1 MHLGLLF
8 AKAVI
13 AHIRFLFFSLFVGVV
28 VFDVVVVIVTDVVVG
43 AQCAGTLQNRKW
55 AKIYEKVSFFSLFF
69 YRSSLFLKKNRS
81 PKFHQNRV
89 SGTPRNPETPYFE
102 EEGEEEQKSDHLQ
115 NR

>member
-43 AQCAGTLQNRKW
+43 VIVNDVVVGVIVT
-55 AKIYEKVSFFSLFF
+55 YYDVSVVVVVGVGV
-69 YRSSLFLKKNRS
+69 RACM
-81 PKFHQNRV
+81 RV
-89 SGTPRNPETPYFE
+89 YV
-102 EEGEEEQKSDHLQ
+102 GERERDIFVAFCFRIDAE
-115 NR
+115 RVR

>member
-43 AQCAGTLQNRKW
+43 VIVTDVVVGVIVT
-55 AKIYEKVSFFSLFF
+55 YYDVSVVVVVGVGV
-69 YRSSLFLKKNRS
+69 RACM
-81 PKFHQNRV
+81 RV
-89 SGTPRNPETPYFE
+89 YV
-102 EEGEEEQKSDHLQ
+102 GERERDIFVAFCFRIDAE
-115 NR
+115 RVR

>member
-43 AQCAGTLQNRKW
+43 VIVTYYDVSVVVVVGVGVRACMRVYIGEFFHLDLFVAFCRGKW
-55 AKIYEKVSFFSLFF
+55 Y
-69 YRSSLFLKKNRS
+69 
-81 PKFHQNRV
+81 
-89 SGTPRNPETPYFE
+89 
-102 EEGEEEQKSDHLQ
+102 
-115 NR
+115 

>member
-43 AQCAGTLQNRKW
+43 VIVTDVVVGVIVTDAVVGVIVT
-55 AKIYEKVSFFSLFF
+55 YYDVSVVVVVGVGV
-69 YRSSLFLKKNRS
+69 RACM
-81 PKFHQNRV
+81 RV
-89 SGTPRNPETPYFE
+89 YV
-102 EEGEEEQKSDHLQ
+102 GERERDIFVAFCFRIDAE
-115 NR
+115 RVR

>member
-43 AQCAGTLQNRKW
+43 VIVTDVVVGVIVTYYLGVW
-55 AKIYEKVSFFSLFF
+55 VG
-69 YRSSLFLKKNRS
+69 
-81 PKFHQNRV
+81 
-89 SGTPRNPETPYFE
+89 SGTQNLAVLIIMQDLSFSFWVFFLERALYF
-102 EEGEEEQKSDHLQ
+102 D
-115 NR
+115 

>member
-43 AQCAGTLQNRKW
+43 VV
-55 AKIYEKVSFFSLFF
+55 VSYYDVSVVVVVGVGV
-69 YRSSLFLKKNRS
+69 RACM
-81 PKFHQNRV
+81 RV
-89 SGTPRNPETPYFE
+89 
-102 EEGEEEQKSDHLQ
+102 HM
-115 NR
+115 

>member
-43 AQCAGTLQNRKW
+43 VV
-55 AKIYEKVSFFSLFF
+55 VSYYDVSVVVVVGVGVRACMRVYIRVFS
-69 YRSSLFLKKNRS
+69 S
-81 PKFHQNRV
+81 
-89 SGTPRNPETPYFE
+89 
-102 EEGEEEQKSDHLQ
+102 
-115 NR
+115 

>member
-43 AQCAGTLQNRKW
+43 VIVNDVVVGVIVT
-55 AKIYEKVSFFSLFF
+55 YYDVSVVVVVGVGV
-69 YRSSLFLKKNRS
+69 RACM
-81 PKFHQNRV
+81 RV
-89 SGTPRNPETPYFE
+89 YV
-102 EEGEEEQKSDHLQ
+102 GERARDIFVAFCFRIDAE
-115 NR
+115 RVR

>member
-43 AQCAGTLQNRKW
+43 VV
-55 AKIYEKVSFFSLFF
+55 VSYYDVSVVVVVGVGVRACMRVYIGEFFILT
-69 YRSSLFLKKNRS
+69 FLS
-81 PKFHQNRV
+81 PFVLALMPK
-89 SGTPRNPETPYFE
+89 EYA
-102 EEGEEEQKSDHLQ
+102 DA
-115 NR
+115 